1 LSKKNQHTRL
11 GKRKQRIIWVAQ
23 RPTKTGLKT
32 EGNEDCVPNRKMR
45 FSEAKSEAAK
55 IQDDGKPAP
64 ACEQLG
70 AQPDQELNAK
80 KKNQGQ
86 HCDLAAAARKKNTE
100 DPRNSDG
107 DKNQLASTAEI
118 NWI

>member
-32 EGNEDCVPNRKMR
+32 ERNEDCVPNRKMR

-64 ACEQLG
+64 ACGQLG

-80 KKNQGQ
+80 KKNQGLSSGGGQ
-86 HCDLAAAARKKNTE
+86 KKKTRKTPE
-100 DPRNSDG
+100 TV
-107 DKNQLASTAEI
+107 TATKT
-118 NWI
+118 NLLPPQR